1 VSPRQS
7 AKPSAKARRKTKSA
21 NADFSTLLAEPEIR
35 LLMRADNVDEGAL
48 LNMLKGISVQ
58 LRGARGEPIEPGGDG
73 QRTQNA
79 NPLEYR
85 RGVGIMLINLRT
97 EIFIARRND
106 LPGEVWQMP
115 QGGIDRDETP
125 KQAAF
130 RELKEEIGTDNAEVI
145 AESKH
150 WFYYDLPADL
160 AKKAWGGRW
169 RGQRQ
174 KWFVMLFKGDDA
186 EINLA
191 TANPEFDAWR
201 WVAVHELQA
210 LPVSFKKR
218 LYASLLGEFAAI
230 FRD

>member
-1 VSPRQS
+1 MTPRRS
-7 AKPSAKARRKTKSA
+7 AQPSAQARRKATSA
-21 NADFSTLLAEPEIR
+21 NADFVMLLAEPEVR
-35 LLMRADNVDEGAL
+35 LLMRADNVDERAL
-48 LNMLKGISVQ
+48 LNMLNSISVQ
-58 LRGARGEPIEPGGDG
+58 LRGAHGEPIEAGGR
-73 QRTQNA
+73 QPTQNA
-79 NPLEYR
+79 NPREYR

-97 EIFIARRND
+97 EIFVARRND
-106 LPGEVWQMP
+106 IPGEAWQMP
-115 QGGIDRDETP
+115 QGGIDGGETP

-150 WFYYDLPADL
+150 WFYYDLPAEL

-174 KWFVMLFKGDDA
+174 KWFVMLFKGEDA

-191 TANPEFDAWR
+191 TAHPEFDAWR
-201 WVAVHELQA
+201 WVAVHELET
-210 LPVSFKKR
+210 LPVSFKKP
-218 LYASLLGEFAAI
+218 LYASLLGEFATI